1 MGLGPSIKMT
11 SLHHY
16 DCPVTRS
23 LLNDEDVDFAG
34 VIVDGV
40 SENFDAKVATAVET
54 GKKAESLQWDGAVVA
69 IDGWGN
75 HHVDFVNV
83 IEQLGIRDIPAVG
96 MSYIGLQGRLV
107 ATNQFVETVVDFNKE
122 SSGYESCVV
131 GQNNLNDMDAYKAV
145 GILKNKIR
153 KYGRSHACGAGS
165 GNDQGEGILKEAL
178 TRKYYRI
185 DGCRIG
191 EKTSIAD
198 DKDGCRILTLRSG
211 MEKELLKYAPEIR
224 DVHLRIIGSDDDR
237 DFFVNSNLDFMPIA
251 CKASESSCLGKGDT
265 LELEGLKVMLNGV
278 EEKSGFQ
285 PANIGSSE
293 GLLSEQVKFDQAG
306 TPASSDA
313 ILQIDFLFREGEGRT
328 ACGICAAH
336 QLADRLLNEI
346 RNEMRRNLGG
356 LPADKIER
364 FQWIS
369 HPGKMRIG
377 LVKICSGLGNMYDT
391 ALMPKE
397 PAGYEGAYLI
407 RNKNNDPVLLTPT
420 QVLDGAIHSLI

>member
-16 DCPVTRS
+16 DCPVTRR
-23 LLNDEDVDFAG
+23 LLNDEDVDFSG

-40 SENFDAKVATAVET
+40 SENFDAKVATAVKT
-54 GKKAESLQWDGAVVA
+54 GEKAASLQWDGAVVA

-107 ATNQFVETVVDFNKE
+107 ATNQFVDTVVDFNKE

-131 GQNNLNDMDAYKAV
+131 GQNNLTDMDAFKAV
-145 GILKNKIR
+145 GILKNKVG
-153 KYGRSHACGAGS
+153 KYGLRHTSGAGS
-165 GNDQGEGILKEAL
+165 GTDRSDGALKESL
-178 TRKYYRI
+178 TRRYYRT

-191 EKTSIAD
+191 ERTAITVD
-198 DKDGCRILTLRSG
+198 EGGRRILTLRRG
-211 MEKELLKYAPEIR
+211 LEKELLKDAPEIR
-224 DVHLRIIGSDDDR
+224 DVHLRIIGPDDDH
-237 DFFVNSNLDFMPIA
+237 DIFVNSNLDFMPVA
-251 CKASESSCLGKGDT
+251 CKASGSGDLGTGDT
-265 LELEGLKVMLNGV
+265 MQLEGLKVMLNGV

-293 GLLSEQVKFDQAG
+293 GLLSERVKFDEAG
-306 TPASSDA
+306 TPASSDT
-313 ILQIDFLFREGEGRT
+313 ILQMDFLFREGEGRT
-328 ACGICAAH
+328 VRGICAAH
-336 QLADRLLNEI
+336 DLADRLLDEV
-346 RNEMRRNLGG
+346 RNEMRKALGD
-356 LPADKIER
+356 LPADETER
-364 FQWIS
+364 FDWWS
-369 HPGKMRIG
+369 RPGKMRIG

-391 ALMPKE
+391 ALMPDE
-397 PAGYEGAYLI
+397 PAGYEGAYLM
-407 RNKNNDPVLLTPT
+407 RDKDNEPVLLTPT